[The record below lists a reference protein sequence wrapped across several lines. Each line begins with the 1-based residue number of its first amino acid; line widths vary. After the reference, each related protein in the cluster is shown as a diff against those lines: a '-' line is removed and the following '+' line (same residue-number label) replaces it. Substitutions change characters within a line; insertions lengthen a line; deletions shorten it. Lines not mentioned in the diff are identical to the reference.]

1 MKEKFKNVVKRF
13 WKLVV
18 IFVIVCMAYI
28 AGVTTRSK
36 FYNDNK
42 SFFDRNK
49 KEIMEKLKEELGDET
64 NMKNVK
70 ISSEG
75 NMVLVTADLDEDTSG
90 WNKAKFEIFEGK
102 VIAYQIAEIELD
114 STKWCTYLGD
124 EYTGLEDLKKED

>member
-1 MKEKFKNVVKRF
+1 MKEKFKNVVKKF
-13 WKLVV
+13 WKVFM
-18 IFVIVCMAYI
+18 IFVIVCMAYV
-28 AGVTTRSK
+28 AGVITRSK
-36 FYNDNK
+36 FGNNER
-42 SFFDRNK
+42 SFFDRNR

-70 ISSEG
+70 VSSEG
-75 NMVLVTADLDEDTSG
+75 NIILVTADMDEDTSS

-124 EYTGLEDLKKED
+124 EYTELRDLQKED